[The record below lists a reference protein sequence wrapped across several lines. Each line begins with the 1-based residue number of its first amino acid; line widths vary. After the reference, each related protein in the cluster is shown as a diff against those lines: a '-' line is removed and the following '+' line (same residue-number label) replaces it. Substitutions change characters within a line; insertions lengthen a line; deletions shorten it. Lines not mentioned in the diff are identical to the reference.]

1 MRRLKKYIY
10 PFRFFIALTLT
21 IKLAGAVAELFVP
34 YFMERILRE
43 GTVPGQQ
50 NRIYSYGAMMIL
62 CAGLCL
68 LLNITANR
76 MSASSSGK
84 ITRKLRYDLFQK
96 LNSLSARQMDK
107 LTIPSAESRLT
118 SDTYRVNEFLARG
131 QRLGIRAPS
140 LLIGG
145 VIMMITMDAGLA
157 MVPLS
162 LLPVIA
168 LSVWMITRKSVP
180 LYTREQSVL
189 DEAVRVVQENVTGVR
204 VIRALNKAAFER
216 NRFEKVNDTLTRTDV
231 KAGSISALN
240 NPIASLVLNLGL
252 TAVVVVG
259 AYRVSGG
266 GSKPSVIVAFLQYFV
281 MIQNAMLGVTRIFI
295 MASRSTASAHR
306 VADVLDLPE
315 DFEYGTDQEQ
325 TAEKG
330 PVPHIEFRDVSFS
343 YSGVGENISHL
354 SFSLFRGQTLGI
366 LGTTGSGKSTI
377 INLLMRIYDADSG
390 QILIDGKN
398 IRSYKKDELS
408 SLFGTVF
415 QNDFVMEN
423 TISENIR
430 FFRPLEKDRI
440 SSAAQDAQALEFISG
455 KEGGMEAPV
464 AVRGSNL
471 SGGQRQR
478 LLIAR
483 ALAGDP
489 DILILDDASSALD
502 YRTDS
507 LLRHAL
513 QKNHADT
520 TTILIAQRISS
531 LRHADWILVLD
542 DGKVIGSGK
551 HEDLMEQCGE
561 YRLIAETQM
570 SVIEEAAE

>member
-1 MRRLKKYIY
+1 MGRLKKYIY
-10 PFRFFIALTLT
+10 PFRFFIALTLA

-43 GTVPGQQ
+43 GTMPRQED
-50 NRIYSYGAMMIL
+50 RIYIYGALMIF

-84 ITRKLRYDLFQK
+84 IIRKLRYDLFQK
-96 LNSLSARQMDK
+96 LNSLSTRQMDE
-107 LTIPSAESRLT
+107 LTVPSAESRLT
-118 SDTYRVNEFLARG
+118 SDTYHVNEFLARG

-145 VIMMITMDAGLA
+145 VIMMLTMDVRLA
-157 MVPLS
+157 LVPVS

-168 LSVWMITRKSVP
+168 LSVWLITRKSVP

-189 DEAVRVVQENVTGVR
+189 DDVVRVVQENITGVR
-204 VIRALNKAAFER
+204 VIRALNKAGYER
-216 NRFEKVNDTLTRTDV
+216 DRFTQVNDALTGIDV
-231 KAGSISALN
+231 QAGSISALN

-252 TAVVVVG
+252 TAVVAAG

-266 GSKPSVIVAFLQYFV
+266 GMQPSVIVAFLQYFV
-281 MIQNAMLGVTRIFI
+281 MILNAMLGVTRIFI
-295 MASRSTASAHR
+295 MASRATASAHR
-306 VADVLDLPE
+306 VADVLDLPQ
-315 DFEYGTDQEQ
+315 DFDYIPEQ
-325 TAEKG
+325 DRADG
-330 PVPHIEFRDVSFS
+330 PDPCPHIEFRDVSFS
-343 YSGVGENISHL
+343 YTGVGENISHL
-354 SFSLFRGQTLGI
+354 SFQLFRGQTLGI
-366 LGTTGSGKSTI
+366 LGTTGAGKSTI
-377 INLLMRIYDADSG
+377 IKLLMRLYDPDSG
-390 QILIDGKN
+390 EILIDGRN
-398 IRSYKKDELS
+398 IRSYQKDELS
-408 SLFGTVF
+408 SLFGVVF
-415 QNDFVMEN
+415 QNDFVKEN

-430 FFRPLEKDRI
+430 FFRPLEKTRI
-440 SSAAQDAQALEFISG
+440 DAAARDAQASEFILG

-464 AVRGSNL
+464 AIRGSNL

-502 YRTDS
+502 YRTDA

-513 QKNHADT
+513 RTKHAHT
-520 TTILIAQRISS
+520 TTVLIAQRVSS
-531 LRHADWILVLD
+531 IRHADWILVMD

-570 SVIEEAAE
+570 SVREETGE

>member
-1 MRRLKKYIY
+1 MGRLKRYIY

-50 NRIYSYGAMMIL
+50 NRIYSYGALMIL

-107 LTIPSAESRLT
+107 LTVPSAESRLT

-145 VIMMITMDAGLA
+145 VIMMIAMDAGLA
-157 MVPLS
+157 LVPLS
-162 LLPVIA
+162 LLPIIA

-180 LYTREQSVL
+180 LYTREQTVL
-189 DEAVRVVQENVTGVR
+189 DDVVRVVQENVTGVR
-204 VIRALNKAAFER
+204 VIRALNKAEFER
-216 NRFEKVNDTLTRTDV
+216 DRFDEVNDTLTRIDV

-266 GSKPSVIVAFLQYFV
+266 GTKPSVIVAFLQYFV
-281 MIQNAMLGVTRIFI
+281 MILNALLGVTRIFI

-315 DFEYGTDQEQ
+315 DFKYDPVQDQP
-325 TAEKG
+325 AEKG

-354 SFSLFRGQTLGI
+354 SFRLFRGQTLGI

-390 QILIDGKN
+390 EILIDGKN
-398 IRSYKKDELS
+398 VRSYKKDELS

-430 FFRPLEKDRI
+430 FFRPLEKDGI

-464 AVRGSNL
+464 AIRGSNL

-502 YRTDS
+502 YRTDA

-513 QKNHADT
+513 QKNHAHT

-561 YRLIAETQM
+561 YRHIAETQM
-570 SVIEEAAE
+570 SVGEEAGE